1 MAGMRWIPDGTF
13 LMGSNEFDPEERP
26 SHHVTVS
33 GFWIDR
39 RPVTVRDFRTFAE
52 ATGYRTDAEKDEA
65 MPGPIIFRPVGRR
78 LRTFELPDLWRT
90 VRGASWSSPAG
101 RGSTVVGCEDDP
113 VVHVSWRDAQAYAQ
127 WAGKSLPTE
136 AEWERAA
143 RGGLDGKS
151 YAWGDEFAPHGR
163 IQANTWQGEFP
174 WQNLLSDNYFW
185 TSPVSSFRPN
195 RFGLYDMI
203 GNVWEWT
210 SDVYAPFPQAVPFCC
225 APVMQSALDDAADGE
240 LKVIKG
246 GSFLCSERCRHYRPA
261 ARFGQ
266 HSGTAAC
273 HIGFRCVIRRGPA
286 DHHQPWSGE
295 PAALRA

>member
-1 MAGMRWIPDGTF
+1 MAPQDMRWVPGGTF
-13 LMGSNEFDPEERP
+13 LMGSNDFGPEERP
-26 SHHVTVS
+26 QHEAHVS

-39 RPVTVRDFRTFAE
+39 RPVTVRDFRRFTE
-52 ATGYRTDAEKDEA
+52 ATGYKTAAELDEA
-65 MPGPIIFRPVGRR
+65 MPGPLVFRPVGRR
-78 LRTFELPDLWRT
+78 TRTFELPELWRKAPD
-90 VRGASWSSPAG
+90 ASWSSPAG
-101 RGSTVVGCEDDP
+101 RTSNVIGCEDDP
-113 VVHVSWRDAQAYAQ
+113 VVHVSWADADAYAR
-127 WAGKSLPTE
+127 WAGKCLPTE

-151 YAWGDEFAPHGR
+151 YAWGDELAPHGR
-163 IQANTWQGEFP
+163 INANTWQGDFP

-185 TSPVSSFRPN
+185 TSPVQSFRPN

-210 SDVYAPFPQAVPFCC
+210 SDVYSPFPESIPFCC
-225 APVMQSALDDAADGE
+225 APVLESTLDDGAVAE

-266 HSGTAAC
+266 HGGTSAC
-273 HIGFRCVIRRGPA
+273 HIGFRCVVRRIPEA
-286 DHHQPWSGE
+286 
-295 PAALRA
+295 